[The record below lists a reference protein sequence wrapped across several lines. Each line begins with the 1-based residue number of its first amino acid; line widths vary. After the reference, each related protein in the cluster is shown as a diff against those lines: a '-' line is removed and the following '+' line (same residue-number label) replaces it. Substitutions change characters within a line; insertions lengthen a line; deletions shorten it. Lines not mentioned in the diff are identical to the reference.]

1 MKAVDDEGWVNDT
14 VITDLDALGFWAF
27 YTICLRV
34 SNMAGNGISLVP
46 QSTHRKGSAVAGAV
60 DSFILDQHNYIP
72 NNHLFKNDFQGTV
85 CEI

>member
-34 SNMAGNGISLVP
+34 SNMAGNGSN
-46 QSTHRKGSAVAGAV
+46 AA
-60 DSFILDQHNYIP
+60 
-72 NNHLFKNDFQGTV
+72 
-85 CEI
+85 C